1 MAAESMMGEL
11 IEYLAKN
18 LVDNPDDVVVTE
30 TGDSDR
36 VQVRLDVG
44 EEDWGKVIGKGGRIA
59 SSMRALVKV
68 AAVREDVRVNLEIGD

>member
-1 MAAESMMGEL
+1 MAETMMGEVV
-11 IEYLAKN
+11 EYLARA
-18 LVDNPDDVVVTE
+18 LVDHPDDVRITE

-36 VQVRLDVG
+36 VTVRLDVA
-44 EEDWGKVIGKGGRIA
+44 EDDWGKVIGKGGRIA

>member
-1 MAAESMMGEL
+1 MAETMMGNV
-11 IEYLAKN
+11 IEYLAKA
-18 LVDNPDDVVVTE
+18 LVDSPEDVRITE
-30 TGDSDR
+30 TDDGER
-36 VQVRLDVG
+36 IVVRLDVN

>member
-1 MAAESMMGEL
+1 MASMMAE
-11 IEYLAKN
+11 IVEYLAKA
-18 LVDNPDDVVVTE
+18 LVDNPDEVQVTE
-30 TGDSDR
+30 TGDRDH
-36 VQVRLDVG
+36 VKVRLDVG

>member
-1 MAAESMMGEL
+1 MAAESMMGDL

-18 LVDNPDDVVVTE
+18 LVDNPDEVVITE
-30 TGDSDR
+30 TGDGDR
-36 VQVRLDVG
+36 VQVRLDVA
-44 EEDWGKVIGKGGRIA
+44 EDDWGKVIGKGGRIA